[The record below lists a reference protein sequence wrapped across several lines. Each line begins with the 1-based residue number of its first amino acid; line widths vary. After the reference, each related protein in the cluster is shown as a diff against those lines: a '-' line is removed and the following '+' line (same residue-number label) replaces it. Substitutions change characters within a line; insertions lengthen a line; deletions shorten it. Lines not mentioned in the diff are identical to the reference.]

1 MSSNEND
8 ERKGGPSAVPTE
20 EKTDSGI
27 FNCSKQKKVL
37 ETDRR
42 IQNNEFQQFRA
53 RGITRSRSKY
63 FCKLRSCSQSKQ
75 LVSLMTS
82 RFRATHDSFNNG
94 ATDYAIRF

>member
-1 MSSNEND
+1 MKEKVVHLQFRPKKRRTQESSIAQN
-8 ERKGGPSAVPTE
+8 K
-20 EKTDSGI
+20 
-27 FNCSKQKKVL
+27 KKVL

-63 FCKLRSCSQSKQ
+63 FCKLSSCSQSKQ

-94 ATDYAIRF
+94 TTDYAIRF